1 MPIRAQGRNHNN
13 RALVWHNCSESDAGQ
28 ASLRVLHG
36 IFSFLPAGTFPFG
49 DPDDANGKNGVQTM
63 IARIMKVDITPLP
76 EALSTE
82 LKELLDCILI
92 ADPTKRPNIQQVTF
106 TEA

>member
-1 MPIRAQGRNHNN
+1 VRHGR
-13 RALVWHNCSESDAGQ
+13 SESDANY
-28 ASLRVLHG
+28 ASLQVSAGQHYGRFCVLR
-36 IFSFLPAGTFPFG
+36 AGTFPFG

-82 LKELLDCILI
+82 LKELLNWILI

-106 TEA
+106 TESCVA